1 MRSKPATARGAELTP
16 TVRMPNALHFG
27 ASSSAMAPMPKT
39 PTVLLCSS
47 CAGKRAHS
55 RALLGAQ
62 RARNIARQRQH
73 RADGG
78 FRHRRAVNAVD
89 VGDDDVFAQHR
100 PVDQIVD
107 AGAERLH
114 PFQLGAGAQ
123 HVVAQPRR
131 KCQQYVGGRDIGP
144 DLGMVIHKI
153 DIEVPGIS
161 P

>member
-1 MRSKPATARGAELTP
+1 MA
-16 TVRMPNALHFG
+16 
-27 ASSSAMAPMPKT
+27 AS
-39 PTVLLCSS
+39 
-47 CAGKRAHS
+47 
-55 RALLGAQ
+55 
-62 RARNIARQRQH
+62 
-73 RADGG
+73 
-78 FRHRRAVNAVD
+78 AVD

-114 PFQLGAGAQ
+114 PFEASAGAE

-153 DIEVPGIS
+153 DIKFWEFRLEAIAILGVEFRRQRQEDQKIGHAGRH
-161 P
+161 